1 MKKILKRSLQ
11 HVAALFGR
19 HTRNHDDPQ
28 LLVLMYHRILPL
40 DDERTQTEEPGMT
53 VTPETFRQHIHIL
66 KQYFDIVK
74 LADWIQLKS
83 EGKILPAKS
92 CAITFDDGWVDNYE
106 FAFPILKES
115 NVPATIFVVSDMVG
129 KNAIFW
135 PERLT
140 RLVNQVS
147 KHYPQFWSHPELQWL
162 QKDTKNYCFSGKL
175 PTREEL
181 SSLIASMKN
190 YSDQEMNDRL
200 AHTENTLQIEAGVD
214 RPSLL
219 NWDQVTELVNSGLVE
234 IGSHTCHHVRLN
246 AKTPSDLIRN
256 EIINSKAVIGKNVGQ
271 TAKTFCFPNGD
282 HCSLSLD
289 LVKQNYRGAVTTQ
302 SGWNTADA
310 DVHQLRRIGI
320 HQDIA
325 YDKTAFLARI
335 SGWM

>member
-1 MKKILKRSLQ
+1 LKKILKRSLQ

-83 EGKILPAKS
+83 EGKVLPAKS

-162 QKDTKNYCFSGKL
+162 QKDTKNY
-175 PTREEL
+175 
-181 SSLIASMKN
+181 
-190 YSDQEMNDRL
+190 
-200 AHTENTLQIEAGVD
+200 
-214 RPSLL
+214 
-219 NWDQVTELVNSGLVE
+219 
-234 IGSHTCHHVRLN
+234 
-246 AKTPSDLIRN
+246 
-256 EIINSKAVIGKNVGQ
+256 
-271 TAKTFCFPNGD
+271 
-282 HCSLSLD
+282 
-289 LVKQNYRGAVTTQ
+289 
-302 SGWNTADA
+302 
-310 DVHQLRRIGI
+310 
-320 HQDIA
+320 
-325 YDKTAFLARI
+325 
-335 SGWM
+335 